1 MIFFVMAPL
10 PGCLAPPP
18 RLPMHPSANVKKA
31 STTNK
36 TLYLVRH
43 GTTLANEF
51 MDANPWGTSAFA
63 DDGTLRPAGY
73 EAVAS

>member
-1 MIFFVMAPL
+1 
-10 PGCLAPPP
+10 
-18 RLPMHPSANVKKA
+18 MHPSANVKKA